1 MSIKHNKS
9 ENNLT
14 RRSIARINI
23 CTRVGTSINMYIS
36 MGVDIANKTTNIS
49 SRRVIH
55 MHTRISFAI
64 HASIS
69 ITF

>member
-14 RRSIARINI
+14 RRSNTRINI
-23 CTRVGTSINMYIS
+23 CTRVGTSINMYIN
-36 MGVDIANKTTNIS
+36 MGVDVANKTTNIS

-64 HASIS
+64 RATIS
-69 ITF
+69 IAF